1 MITSG
6 PETSVTAGMRRRPW
20 SCLALALL
28 LLWQLGSAVA
38 LGGPR
43 AAAASHG
50 SAAVVE
56 HCARHAADA
65 SQPPGGAQSPAPGC
79 CHHGAGDCQCT
90 EMAALPM
97 PVLAFGDVRP
107 PDAPAVPPGAPRVAA
122 RPGDFFRPPI

>member
-1 MITSG
+1 VI
-6 PETSVTAGMRRRPW
+6 ADMRRRPC

-38 LGGPR
+38 VGVPR
-43 AAAASHG
+43 AAAANHG

-56 HCARHAADA
+56 HCARHATTGTADA
-65 SQPPGGAQSPAPGC
+65 NQPPGGAQSPGPGC
-79 CHHGAGDCQCT
+79 CHHGAGDCQCAQ
-90 EMAALPM
+90 MAALPM
-97 PVLAFGDVRP
+97 PLLAFGDVRP